1 MNGVMAGT
9 AHPQRS
15 GDQIVLGEQFLE
27 PLLAVQVFGNQ
38 VVPGKFRN
46 RAFAEFAVVG
56 LGR

>member
-9 AHPQRS
+9 AHPQRA
-15 GDQIVLGEQFLE
+15 GDQIFLGEQFLE
-27 PLLAVQVFGNQ
+27 PLFSVQVLGYQ
-38 VVPGKFRN
+38 VVSGEFGN